1 MLLSIEP
8 GLIIWTIVTF
18 VALLVVLRAVAWKPL
33 LKMLDERE
41 GRIQDALEQA
51 DRAQE
56 EAQKALE
63 ENRSAMAKAQAEVQ
77 QSIAE
82 GREAAQRV
90 ADEVRQRGEA
100 EASQLLE
107 QAQRTI
113 RQEKEQA
120 IQELRNRVADLAILA
135 AGKVLDENVDD
146 ARNRKIVDDFI
157 EQIPESGAN

>member
-41 GRIQDALEQA
+41 GRIQDALAQA

-157 EQIPESGAN
+157 EQIPDSGAN

>member
-33 LKMLDERE
+33 LKMLEERE
-41 GRIQDALEQA
+41 GRIQDALAQA
-51 DRAQE
+51 DRARE
-56 EAQKALE
+56 EAQKALV
-63 ENRSAMAKAQAEVQ
+63 ENQNAMAKAQAEVQ

-90 ADEVRQRGEA
+90 ADEVRQRAEA
-100 EASQLLE
+100 EANQLLE

-135 AGKVLDENVDD
+135 AGKVLDESVDD
-146 ARNRKIVDDFI
+146 ARSRKIVDDFI
-157 EQIPESGAN
+157 DQIPESGAN